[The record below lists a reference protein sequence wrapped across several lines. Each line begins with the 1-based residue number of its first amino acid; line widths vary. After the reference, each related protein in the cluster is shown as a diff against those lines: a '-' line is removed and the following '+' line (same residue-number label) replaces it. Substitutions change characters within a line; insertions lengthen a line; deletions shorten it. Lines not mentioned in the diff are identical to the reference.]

1 MDDNTGLNRSG
12 KAAAIS
18 DQASALSDRLTQWL
32 ADQSWVPNGFER
44 TIALAMLVAG
54 LALSAWLIYVVVR
67 PLILHWMQ
75 VIVKRTRF
83 SWDDKMFGY
92 GVFRWATHFVPALY
106 IYVLAP
112 GLLKSSPTLVSVTV
126 SASLIYM
133 VIAGYFVVDS
143 LLNAGYAL
151 FRKTKSGQKFLTGTF
166 IQVIKL
172 TAALIALILI
182 LAIVIGKSPLVLL
195 GGLGMFAS
203 ILMLVFKDVILGFV
217 AGIQLASNKMLSPG
231 DWLEMPSQGADGDV
245 EEIGLT
251 TVKIRNFDK
260 TITTIPTFAL
270 ISQSFKNWQGMTES
284 GGRRIKRSLLI
295 DISSIKLAD
304 EEMLKRFR
312 EIEHIG
318 KHLQK
323 KEEDIA
329 AWNKEHS
336 VSGNENRV
344 NGRRLTN
351 VGTFRSYIEA
361 YLKNHPMI
369 HQDGMTLLVRQLPPD
384 GQGLPIE
391 IYCFTTTT
399 AWGEYEAIQAD
410 IFDHFLAVAQEFDLR
425 IYQQPSGNDLHD
437 LIAGQG
443 EK

>member
-304 EEMLKRFR
+304 EAFSRNRTHRQTFA
-312 EIEHIG
+312 
-318 KHLQK
+318 K
-323 KEEDIA
+323 KGRG
-329 AWNKEHS
+329 H
-336 VSGNENRV
+336 
-344 NGRRLTN
+344 RRLEQ
-351 VGTFRSYIEA
+351 GT
-361 YLKNHPMI
+361 LC
-369 HQDGMTLLVRQLPPD
+369 L
-384 GQGLPIE
+384 GQ
-391 IYCFTTTT
+391 
-399 AWGEYEAIQAD
+399 
-410 IFDHFLAVAQEFDLR
+410 
-425 IYQQPSGNDLHD
+425 
-437 LIAGQG
+437 
-443 EK
+443 

>member
-1 MDDNTGLNRSG
+1 M
-12 KAAAIS
+12 
-18 DQASALSDRLTQWL
+18 
-32 ADQSWVPNGFER
+32 
-44 TIALAMLVAG
+44 
-54 LALSAWLIYVVVR
+54 
-67 PLILHWMQ
+67 
-75 VIVKRTRF
+75 
-83 SWDDKMFGY
+83 
-92 GVFRWATHFVPALY
+92 
-106 IYVLAP
+106 
-112 GLLKSSPTLVSVTV
+112 
-126 SASLIYM
+126 
-133 VIAGYFVVDS
+133 
-143 LLNAGYAL
+143 
-151 FRKTKSGQKFLTGTF
+151 
-166 IQVIKL
+166 
-172 TAALIALILI
+172 
-182 LAIVIGKSPLVLL
+182 
-195 GGLGMFAS
+195 
-203 ILMLVFKDVILGFV
+203 GFV